1 MSTKA
6 LKASNVAVIKS
17 PVVKPNFHDL
27 AKAGDLIVEWLDQL
41 RMKIERL
48 EAEDCQPAEIE
59 TAKAL
64 AADWQPYAA
73 KIAKF
78 NDAVEVYNR
87 AGYDNYLD
95 GDAEELSTRFI
106 GEHIAKMIG
115 SCVVAP
121 HNPEMYARVM
131 IEAIMEAQIKDGAV
145 ERAPI
150 PLAIEA
156 AFRQVIRQTSKSKFA
171 PSLPVVLEALAKQ
184 QATWRKRIEYAECI
198 EGWHDDLVKLL
209 DKRDAAP

>member
-1 MSTKA
+1 
-6 LKASNVAVIKS
+6 
-17 PVVKPNFHDL
+17 
-27 AKAGDLIVEWLDQL
+27 
-41 RMKIERL
+41 
-48 EAEDCQPAEIE
+48 
-59 TAKAL
+59 
-64 AADWQPYAA
+64 
-73 KIAKF
+73 
-78 NDAVEVYNR
+78 
-87 AGYDNYLD
+87 
-95 GDAEELSTRFI
+95 
-106 GEHIAKMIG
+106 
-115 SCVVAP
+115 
-121 HNPEMYARVM
+121 M

-209 DKRDAAP
+209 DEKRLK